1 MIQVHRLTMRF
12 PSGIEALREV
22 STRIQEGEFVFLSG
36 RSGSGKST
44 FLKLIVA
51 ELQPTQ
57 GQLVVAGRNLT
68 VIKPNQVP
76 WLRRL
81 IGRLWQDPGLLGD
94 RSVRDNV
101 ALPLEILGLDR
112 RQIAERVTRALETV
126 GMDRHGDALP
136 NWLSGL
142 EQQRVAIARAIIHEP
157 SILLADEPTGNL
169 DPEAAREIIQ
179 VLRSL
184 QRRGMTVVVGTHD
197 RNLTAEF
204 QERIVLLNKGFLI
217 EDDGSEDA
225 GRHEGQVVV

>member
-1 MIQVHRLTMRF
+1 M
-12 PSGIEALREV
+12 SGEAWRRGRSEALRDWMAPGVLVTAMAREIRA
-22 STRIQEGEFVFLSG
+22 SGEG
-36 RSGSGKST
+36 
-44 FLKLIVA
+44 
-51 ELQPTQ
+51 
-57 GQLVVAGRNLT
+57 
-68 VIKPNQVP
+68 
-76 WLRRL
+76 
-81 IGRLWQDPGLLGD
+81 
-94 RSVRDNV
+94 
-101 ALPLEILGLDR
+101 
-112 RQIAERVTRALETV
+112 QIHSSR
-126 GMDRHGDALP
+126 P
-136 NWLSGL
+136 
-142 EQQRVAIARAIIHEP
+142 IARAIIHEP

>member
-1 MIQVHRLTMRF
+1 MRF
-12 PSGIEALREV
+12 PSGIEALRDI
-22 STRIQEGEFVFLSG
+22 STRVQEGEFVFLSG

-44 FLKLIVA
+44 LLKLIVA
-51 ELQPTQ
+51 ELQPTE
-57 GQLVVAGRNLT
+57 GQLLVAGRNLT
-68 VIKPNQVP
+68 VIKPGQIP

-81 IGRLWQDPGLLGD
+81 IGRLWQNPGLLQD

-112 RQIAERVTRALETV
+112 RQIAQRVTQALETV

-136 NWLSGL
+136 SWLSGL

-157 SILLADEPTGNL
+157 SLLLADEPTGNL
-169 DPEAAREIIQ
+169 DPDAAREVIQ

-184 QRRGMTVVVGTHD
+184 HRRGMTVLVATHD

-204 QERIVLLNKGFLI
+204 QERVVLLNKGFLI
-217 EDDGSEDA
+217 EDDGNHRNDDDTQAVSP
-225 GRHEGQVVV
+225 